1 MDQRSGSDVNQNAS
15 SKSYTDEVY
24 ASLLDVTEVR
34 LLSLLVKYLTG
45 RSCYFPDSPH
55 QWPDPTGTTTAARY
69 TRIPISSYMRFTNIL
84 FSLCVISY
92 LH

>member
-1 MDQRSGSDVNQNAS
+1 MSIYFFRSVPSAVDPTVMDQRSGSDVNQNAS

-55 QWPDPTGTTTAARY
+55 
-69 TRIPISSYMRFTNIL
+69 
-84 FSLCVISY
+84 
-92 LH
+92 